1 MCGRY
6 TIVTPPD
13 DLEDRFGATADR
25 SLEPRYNAA
34 PGQELPVVTND
45 APDTISHL
53 QWGLIPGWADD
64 PRIGNRLINARAET
78 VDEKRSFRAAYERR
92 RCLVLADGFYEWAAT
107 DAGKQPY
114 RVTLNDGEPFALAG
128 LWERWHPPRKQT
140 GLDEFGDGN
149 PDSEADPVETFTI
162 VTTEPNAVIE
172 PLHDRMAAVLPPD
185 GERRW
190 LDGDGDRAELL
201 EPYPA
206 AEMRAY
212 PVSTAVNDP
221 ANDSPGLVEEV
232 DAPA

>member
-114 RVTLNDGEPFALAG
+114 RVTLEDGKPFALAG

-140 GLDEFGDGN
+140 GLDEFGDGD

-232 DAPA
+232 DVPA